1 MTEAH
6 GRLVYAQPTE
16 EDLERIREDKIR
28 RRSTWLIIAWGIAIS
43 ILVLGMAIGEG
54 ASYGLERELTKIAE
68 DPYSYEESD
77 LAPYRDNIALGG
89 RLQQIGLVAVLVVTC
104 ALIVNLETAVGI
116 RD

>member
-28 RRSTWLIIAWGIAIS
+28 RRSAWLIIAWVAALLLLLFGMVMGESATNE
-43 ILVLGMAIGEG
+43 LADEYAEMAKDPLGYRGGSLEG
-54 ASYGLERELTKIAE
+54 LQDT
-68 DPYSYEESD
+68 
-77 LAPYRDNIALGG
+77 IALSN
-89 RLQQIGLVAVLVVTC
+89 RMQQVGLVAVLVVTC